1 MSVSGAIEV
10 EAKCREGFTGV
21 PRRVLVVCQDAAV
34 SRVIEQAT
42 QPWMFETVVCS
53 SPRESMEILE
63 KEEFALVFCE
73 ERFEGG
79 TYRDLLFG
87 APPRNAPVVVMI
99 SDKDPDLVFRE
110 AMSLGA
116 LGVLSSPCSRTD
128 VQWMLIRA
136 TQKSRP

>member
-1 MSVSGAIEV
+1 
-10 EAKCREGFTGV
+10 
-21 PRRVLVVCQDAAV
+21 VVCRDAEA
-34 SRVIEQAT
+34 SRVIEEAM

-53 SPRESMEILE
+53 SPRESMGLLE
-63 KEEFALVFCE
+63 KEDFALVFCD

-87 APPRNAPVVVMI
+87 APSRKAPVVVMI
-99 SDKDPDLVFRE
+99 SDKDPEPVFRD

-128 VQWMLIRA
+128 VQWMVIRA
-136 TQKSRP
+136 TQKNRF